1 MVLGETWPLEQMK
14 IFILI
19 LIRVAAILY
28 FMPVLG
34 TRNIPAISKI
44 GLSMMISFLLIPLVK
59 IDSQS
64 FPQEPLYFVLFL
76 LKEIILG
83 MVLGI
88 SIKFIFAGVQAGGH
102 LAGFNMG
109 FTMAQIVD
117 PQSGFQETVL
127 TQLYFLLSMLIF
139 LAIDGHHWFIR
150 ALSYSLEIVPP
161 GGFFLREPLG
171 EHLVRLSGGILII
184 AVKIAAPIL
193 VALFLV
199 QMGLGILAKAA
210 PQINI
215 MMTSFPLIIAAGLL
229 ILALSTLLIMGYL
242 KEIFMDGSRGLIF
255 GILPMVK

>member
-1 MVLGETWPLEQMK
+1 MLGATWPLDQMK

-19 LIRVAAILY
+19 LIRVTAILF

-34 TRNIPAISKI
+34 TRNIPTISKI
-44 GLSMMISFLLIPLVK
+44 GLSMMITLLLIPLLK

-64 FPQEPLYFVLFL
+64 FPQEPMYFAFFL

-83 MVLGI
+83 LVLGL
-88 SIKFIFAGVQAGGH
+88 SVKVIFAGVQAGGH

-150 ALSYSLEIVPP
+150 ALTYSLEIIPP
-161 GGFFLREPLG
+161 GEFFLREQLG
-171 EHLVRLSGGILII
+171 EHLVKLSGGILII

-229 ILALSTLLIMGYL
+229 ILTLSTLLLMGYL
-242 KEIFMDGSRGLIF
+242 REIFMEGSRSLIF
-255 GILPMVK
+255 EILPTVK